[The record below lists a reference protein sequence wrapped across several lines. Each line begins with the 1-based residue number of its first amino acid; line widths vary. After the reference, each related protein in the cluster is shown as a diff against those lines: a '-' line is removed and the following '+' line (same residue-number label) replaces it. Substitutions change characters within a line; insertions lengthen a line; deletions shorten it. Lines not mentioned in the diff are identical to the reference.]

1 MAHRQSTPGEIFS
14 ELLEDGK
21 PEALAWVTGNAAVPT
36 LSGLV
41 KFYNTPYGGTLVE
54 AELFGLPNNVRP
66 GSSQFYAMHIH
77 ENGDCSN
84 NFQNTG
90 EHYNPT
96 GAEHPQHAGDLLPLF
111 SNQGYAW
118 IAFYD
123 KRFLIPEILGKSVV
137 IHQMP
142 DDFHTQPSGNSGEK
156 IGCGVIRLTNRQ
168 DQKNLDR

>member
-1 MAHRQSTPGEIFS
+1 MANRQSTPGEVFS
-14 ELLEDGK
+14 ELLEDGE
-21 PEALAWVTGNAAVPT
+21 PQALAWVTGGAAVPT

-54 AELFGLPNNVRP
+54 AELFGLPGKAQP
-66 GSSQFYAMHIH
+66 GSSAFYGMHIH
-77 ENGDCSN
+77 ENGDCSE
-84 NFQNTG
+84 NFQHTG
-90 EHYNPT
+90 GHLNPT
-96 GAEHPQHAGDLLPLF
+96 GVQHPQHMGDLLPLF

-123 KRFLIPEILGKSVV
+123 KRFIIPEILGKAVV

-142 DDFHTQPSGNSGEK
+142 DDLHSQPAGNSGEK
-156 IGCGVIRLTNRQ
+156 IGCGVIRLTGPQ